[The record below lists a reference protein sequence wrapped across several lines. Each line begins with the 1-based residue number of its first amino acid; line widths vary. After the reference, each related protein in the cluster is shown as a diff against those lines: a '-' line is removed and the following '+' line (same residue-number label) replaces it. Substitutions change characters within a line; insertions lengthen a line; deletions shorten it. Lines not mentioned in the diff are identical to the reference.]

1 MGVNKFTKH
10 GDRMSRHNHQKSTHE
25 TLTSTAAVSS
35 GTTLARDKRSQPAA
49 DQIRL
54 RAYEISQARKGGPG
68 DALADWIQAEQEA
81 TTGSDVRR

>member
-68 DALADWIQAEQEA
+68 DALSDWIQAEQEA
-81 TTGSDVRR
+81 TTGGDVKR